1 MLFLGKYN
9 DLTIERSTSVGLY
22 LSEPEGEEVLL
33 PKKYV
38 TPDMQVGNVIRVFVY
53 KDSEDRPIAT
63 TETPALMRNEFGYL
77 KVKDVNHFGAFLD
90 WGLEKDLF
98 VPFNELVDKMQVG
111 EEHIV
116 FLFLDRRTDRLLAT
130 AKWRQNISNERLLVK
145 VGDEVDLLIAER
157 TDLGYNAIINN
168 CHVGLIYRNEVF
180 RTISVG
186 DRMKGYVKLIREGNK
201 IDLSLEKT
209 GYERIE
215 TQAQV
220 VLDLLKKEGG
230 YLPLT
235 DKTNPEQIRNLLEMS
250 KKDFKKAIGGLYKQG
265 IIQLEEQGIRL
276 VQ

>member
-63 TETPALMRNEFGYL
+63 TETPSLMRNEFGYL
-77 KVKDVNHFGAFLD
+77 KVKDVNNFGAFLD

-98 VPFNELVDKMQVG
+98 VPFNEQVDKMQVG
-111 EEHIV
+111 EKHIV

-145 VGDEVDLLIAER
+145 EGDEVDLLIAER

-168 CHVGLIYRNEVF
+168 YHVGLIYRNEVF

-186 DRMKGYVKLIREGNK
+186 DRLKGYVKLIREGNK